1 MKIKKESILQ
11 IILIAMLG
19 AIIIKSLF
27 NGTLSGDS
35 LYESFQ
41 KDTGTRG
48 IPSEVLNIKKILQ
61 RNTIQTFNLD
71 VALKNNALI
80 YQRSVEYL
88 YPIIFDV
95 DSKYTF
101 SNNSSLIKSDCI
113 IIDNENGIGLYDC
126 KK

>member
-35 LYESFQ
+35 IYESFQ

-88 YPIIFDV
+88 YPIIFDI

>member
-71 VALKNNALI
+71 VALKNDVLI

-95 DSKYTF
+95 DSKYIF
-101 SNNSSLIKSDCI
+101 SNNPSLIRSGCI

>member
-41 KDTGTRG
+41 KGTGTRG
-48 IPSEVLNIKKILQ
+48 IPPEVLHIKKILQ

-71 VALKNNALI
+71 VALKNDVLI

-95 DSKYTF
+95 NSKYIF
-101 SNNSSLIKSDCI
+101 SKNTSLIRSGCI

>member
-19 AIIIKSLF
+19 AILIKSLF

-35 LYESFQ
+35 IYESFQ

-48 IPSEVLNIKKILQ
+48 IPAEVLSIKKILQ

-71 VALKNNALI
+71 VALKNDALI

-101 SNNSSLIKSDCI
+101 SKNTSPIRSDCI

>member
-1 MKIKKESILQ
+1 
-11 IILIAMLG
+11 MLG
-19 AIIIKSLF
+19 ATIIKSLF
-27 NGTLSGDS
+27 NGTLSGDF

-71 VALKNNALI
+71 VALKNDALI

-101 SNNSSLIKSDCI
+101 SNNPSLIKSDCI
-113 IIDNENGIGLYDC
+113 IIDNENEIGLYDC

>member
-1 MKIKKESILQ
+1 MKIKKENILQ

-19 AIIIKSLF
+19 AIIIKSIF
-27 NGTLSGDS
+27 NGTLSEGF